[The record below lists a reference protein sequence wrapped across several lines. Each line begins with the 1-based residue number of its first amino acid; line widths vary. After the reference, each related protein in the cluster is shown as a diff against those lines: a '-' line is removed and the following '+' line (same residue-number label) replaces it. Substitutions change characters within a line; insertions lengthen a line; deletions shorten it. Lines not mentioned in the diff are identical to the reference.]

1 MIRSHVIQLEPTQLQ
16 EEFFCRCV
24 GTARFAYNWALRR
37 WRERFD
43 AGEKPNEADLR
54 KELNAIK
61 GTEFPWM
68 YDVPKSVIQQ
78 AINNLGTAYQNFF
91 DSVKGRRKGPKMLR
105 PDFKSRHRSKV
116 SARLEDGPGKFRFDG
131 KQVKLPKIGW
141 IKMREELRFKGRPI
155 STRLS
160 FQGQRWWLS
169 VAVEIPD
176 IEKTPNPESCVGIDL
191 GLTSAI
197 TLSTGEKFEAPRP
210 LRSAITRLKRL
221 GHRLS
226 RKVKG
231 SQNRKKAANKL
242 SRLHWKVAQTRKGW
256 QHEITTAIT
265 KRFSVICVEDLNISG
280 MLKNHCLAR
289 AISDVGWGEI
299 VRQLGYKA
307 DAIQEVDRFFPSS
320 KTCSGCGFL
329 MGSMPLSV
337 RSWTCPKCGRVHDR
351 DENAA
356 ENIRS
361 QGLNLFNTARVREST
376 PGETGSSGIRRRTNT
391 KLPSMNQELMKSQ
404 NCEILVTN

>member
-1 MIRSHVIQLEPTQLQ
+1 VIRSHVIQLDPTDAQ
-16 EEFFCRCV
+16 EEFFRRCV
-24 GTARFAYNWALRR
+24 GTARFAYNWALNR

-43 AGEKPNEADLR
+43 TGEKPNEAELR
-54 KELNAIK
+54 KELNSIK
-61 GTEFPWM
+61 DVEFPWM
-68 YDVPKSVIQQ
+68 YAVPKSVVQQ
-78 AINNLGTAYQNFF
+78 AIKNLGIAYQNFF
-91 DSVKGRRKGPKMLR
+91 DSIKGKRKGPKMSM
-105 PDFKSRHRSKV
+105 PDFKSRHRSKA
-116 SARLEDGPGKFRFDG
+116 SARLEDGPDKFSFDG
-131 KQVKLPKIGW
+131 NKIKLPKIGW
-141 IKMREELRFKGRPI
+141 IKMREELRFEGRPI

-160 FQGQRWWLS
+160 FQGQRWWIS
-169 VAVEIPD
+169 VQVELPD

-221 GHRLS
+221 GRRLS

-265 KRFSVICVEDLNISG
+265 KRFSVICVEDLNVSG
-280 MLKNHCLAR
+280 MMKNHCLAR

-329 MGSMPLSV
+329 MESLPLSV
-337 RSWTCPKCGRVHDR
+337 REWACPHCGRVHDR